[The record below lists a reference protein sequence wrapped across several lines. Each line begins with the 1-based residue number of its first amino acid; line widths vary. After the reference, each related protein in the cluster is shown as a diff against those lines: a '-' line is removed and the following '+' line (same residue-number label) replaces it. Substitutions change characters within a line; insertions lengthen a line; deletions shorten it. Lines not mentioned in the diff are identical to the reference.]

1 MKWFVNQ
8 VKRIGTFLNPLEI
21 CGICLGGA
29 STPIQ
34 TTNLSDLKVTELKAM
49 AKEKG
54 LTGYTGLRKAELV
67 KILSQN

>member
-8 VKRIGTFLNPLEI
+8 IKRIGTFLNPLEI
-21 CGICLGGA
+21 CGICLGGT
-29 STPIQ
+29 STSPQ
-34 TTNLSDLKVTELKAM
+34 VTNLSDLKVTELKAM
-49 AKEKG
+49 AKEQG

>member
-8 VKRIGTFLNPLEI
+8 VKRIGNFLNPLEI
-21 CGICLGGA
+21 CGICLGG
-29 STPIQ
+29 TPTPTQI
-34 TTNLSDLKVTELKAM
+34 TNLSDLKVTELKAM